1 MQEMLY
7 PTSFLKG
14 KGLGRACALVTDG
27 RFSGGTSGLS
37 ICHVAPEAAAGGVI
51 ALAQDGDR
59 VEIDIPA
66 RSLELGRPGRRAG
79 APAGSGSWPRW
90 AATGPRTGTGRSARR
105 CGSTRR
111 WPPRRPPARCG
122 TSAARLGRRRD
133 PRLRASDRRPRPYS
147 LVAAARDWVGGAR
160 PRTLPAAVVPVVVG
174 SGVAFGYG
182 HFSLWRGVLALIVAL
197 ALQVGV
203 NYAND
208 YSDGI
213 RGTDEVRVGPV
224 RLVAA
229 GDSPAA
235 AGPGRP
241 RSAASRWPA
250 WPVLALAAVTS
261 WWLILLGAAA
271 VAAAWTYTG
280 GRHPYGYHGF
290 GEIAVFVF
298 FGLAAVAGT
307 TFVEMDSLP
316 WLGAGGG
323 AAGRPAGLRAAG
335 DQQPAGHPDGHGVGQ
350 AHPGRDPGRRAD
362 PRCCTSRAWWSRSLI
377 AAAMAAARPLALLAF
392 AALPLAL
399 VPVRT
404 VRHGATGP
412 ALIGA
417 LGMTGRLQLAFGI
430 LLSVGLA
437 VRF

>member
-1 MQEMLY
+1 
-7 PTSFLKG
+7 
-14 KGLGRACALVTDG
+14 
-27 RFSGGTSGLS
+27 
-37 ICHVAPEAAAGGVI
+37 VA
-51 ALAQDGDR
+51 
-59 VEIDIPA
+59 
-66 RSLELGRPGRRAG
+66 
-79 APAGSGSWPRW
+79 
-90 AATGPRTGTGRSARR
+90 T
-105 CGSTRR
+105 
-111 WPPRRPPARCG
+111 
-122 TSAARLGRRRD
+122 
-133 PRLRASDRRPRPYS
+133 
-147 LVAAARDWVGGAR
+147 ARDWVGGAR

-229 GDSPAA
+229 GVAPARQVRDA
-235 AGPGRP
+235 ALGCFAVACVAGL
-241 RSAASRWPA
+241 
-250 WPVLALAAVTS
+250 VLAAVTS
-261 WWLILLGAAA
+261 WWLVLLGALA

-280 GRHPYGYHGF
+280 GRHPYGYHGL

-316 WLGAGGG
+316 WLAL
-323 AAGRPAGLRAAG
+323 AAALPVGLLACALLVINNLRDIPTDTVSGKRTLAVILG
-335 DQQPAGHPDGHGVGQ
+335 DARTRTLYMACVLGPFV
-350 AHPGRDPGRRAD
+350 
-362 PRCCTSRAWWSRSLI
+362 I
-377 AAAMAAARPLALLAF
+377 AAAMAVARPLALLVF
-392 AALPLAL
+392 AAIPLAVL
-399 VPVRT
+399 PVRT

-417 LGMTGRLQLAFGI
+417 LGMTGRLQLAFGA
-430 LLSVGLA
+430 LLTVGLA
-437 VRF
+437 IRL